1 MKYVIFSKGL
11 HATWLLDK
19 AHGNLYDCGEGCGTL
34 LGYQIFC
41 VDRICLS
48 HSHMDHIA
56 GLPAFI
62 GLRNATKGANNKPL
76 VIYYPEGN
84 LRIEDWINFSLKING
99 RLKYSLTCQPL
110 RPWDQIPIFQGS
122 QEKRYIEAFPVQHAR
137 EQCFG
142 YRVLSVTKG
151 LKFEFRDRGKE
162 YYASLTPE
170 QKAAIMEDRSVN
182 KVLFSGD
189 GMPLDSGSDSPLHC
203 AETAFLDTTFM
214 SSQDREG
221 FNHGSLEEVAEAC
234 RNNHVKVAYAMHVSI
249 RYQNDEIQKKLSEVA
264 QVFPMRLI
272 PNDRVVCL
280 N

>member
-1 MKYVIFSKGL
+1 MARNKLTMRHIQEILRLK
-11 HATWLLDK
+11 HQ
-19 AHGNLYDCGEGCGTL
+19 N
-34 LGYQIFC
+34 Q
-41 VDRICLS
+41 LS
-48 HSHMDHIA
+48 VRDIA
-56 GLPAFI
+56 RSCCLPASTV
-62 GLRNATKGANNKPL
+62 GDYLKRAEE
-76 VIYYPEGN
+76 V
-84 LRIEDWINFSLKING
+84 SLI
-99 RLKYSLTCQPL
+99 CQPL

-151 LKFEFRDRGKE
+151 LKFEFRNRGKE